1 MKIVADENI
10 PLVNEA
16 FAEFG
21 EIITVPGRTISNA
34 MLADAEVLLIRSV
47 TNVDAELLKGTAVTF
62 VGTASIGY
70 DHVDVAHLGAEGIH
84 FASAPG
90 SNANSVAEYVAAAL
104 LVLAEEREFTLN
116 TRRLGIAGHGN
127 VGKKVEA
134 KARALGIECVIN
146 DPPLAR
152 ATGSNKYRPLDD
164 LADCDIVTVH
174 VPLETG
180 GSDPT
185 LHLIDHGFIQLMKTG
200 VIVINTSRGAVADGG
215 ELQAALEDGRVG
227 AAVLDVWEG
236 EPAISREQL
245 ANCALGTPH
254 IAGYSYDGK
263 VNGTR
268 MLYEALCRFHGKE
281 PAWDPEPLLP
291 PPPISELAI
300 DACLPPE
307 EAVRE
312 AVLAVY
318 DIRLD
323 DNALRATMM
332 NPPDERADL
341 FDTLRKTYRQRR
353 EFHNTRVTLS
363 EPSEALEHTL
373 AGLGFRVG

>member
-1 MKIVADENI
+1 MKIIADENI
-10 PLVNEA
+10 PYVREA

-21 EIITVPGRTISNA
+21 EVTAIPGRTIEKTA
-34 MLADAEVLLIRSV
+34 LVDADALLVRSITHVGRDMLEGSSIRF
-47 TNVDAELLKGTAVTF
+47 AGTAT
-62 VGTASIGY
+62 IGF
-70 DHVDVAHLGAEGIH
+70 DHIDRGYLDSAGIA

-90 SNANSVAEYVAAAL
+90 SNANSVAEYIAAAL
-104 LVLAEEREFTLN
+104 LVLADEREFKLS
-116 TRRLGIAGHGN
+116 TRRLGIVGHGN
-127 VGKKVEA
+127 VGKKVEE
-134 KARALGIECVIN
+134 KARALGLECVLN

-152 ATGSNKYRPLDD
+152 ATGDPKYRPLAD

-174 VPLETG
+174 VPLEKG
-180 GSDPT
+180 GEDPT
-185 LHLIDHGFIQLMKTG
+185 YHLVDRDFIQVMKTG
-200 VIVINTSRGAVADGG
+200 VIVINTSRGAVADGK

-236 EPAISREQL
+236 EPAISRDLL

-254 IAGYSYDGK
+254 IAGYSFDGK

-268 MLYEALCRFHGKE
+268 MLYEALCKVEGRE
-281 PAWDPEPLLP
+281 PTWDPTPLLP
-291 PPPISELAI
+291 PPPMPEINV
-300 DACLPPE
+300 DASMPQE

-312 AVLAVY
+312 TLLKVY

-332 NPPDERADL
+332 NAPEERADL
-341 FDTLRKTYRQRR
+341 FDTMRKTYRQRR

-363 EPSEALEHTL
+363 APNETL
-373 AGLGFRVG
+373 AATLRGLGFRVG